1 MSEAQSR
8 DGTVNDFSNEHTLD
22 WDRLR
27 DANDSYDTIL
37 FDSKREIVLKDG
49 EFQLGLPPSK

>member
-8 DGTVNDFSNEHTLD
+8 DGTIIDCYNEHQLD

-27 DANDSYDTIL
+27 DANDSYHTIL
-37 FDSKREIVLKDG
+37 FDSKREIVFKDG
-49 EFQLGLPPSK
+49 EYKLGLPP